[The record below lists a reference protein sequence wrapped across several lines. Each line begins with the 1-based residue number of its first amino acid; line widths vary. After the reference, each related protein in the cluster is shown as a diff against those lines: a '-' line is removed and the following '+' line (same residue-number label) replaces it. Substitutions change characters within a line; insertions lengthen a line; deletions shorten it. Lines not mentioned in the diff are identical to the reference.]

1 MADNPPA
8 VAHKSL
14 APTSSPVIQMR
25 SGQRRLFQLV
35 EQYRLLGFIAR
46 RQYGKTTTCANIAL
60 MKMMKHRDH
69 TVIFG
74 SAKLNLSR
82 EIVRKEAAVFEK
94 AIAEAMRRLEREK
107 EEAEKKGE
115 RLDVGEIKLAD
126 DKTGKSLHGLTH
138 DDFADLFEH
147 SRLEF
152 RYYHTRS
159 SYSRTKVVALRP
171 DTVGETGDLM
181 CDEVGRIGNWKDV
194 WEAVEPIVASN
205 PQFRILLLTTP
216 PPDDAHY
223 SFEQLAPPPGM
234 QFPVSPSGNVY
245 ESVKGVTCLRVD
257 AWDAYADGV
266 ALYDTKTAQPVTPEE
281 SRRRAFDKDAW
292 DRNYGC
298 LFITGGSAAVGLIKL
313 MEAMERGERAGCVYA
328 EDDLPPGWER
338 LFDLS
343 KGPIGIG
350 ADPATTEGE
359 KSNPFGIA
367 VTQRI
372 DGRYVTKLILSF
384 KSKDPKK
391 PKGILR
397 GLATRLKAKAVA
409 IDATSEVYWATEVR
423 EELEGVCDVIL
434 VKNSEKL
441 DVMGE
446 RVLYKTYLGQLLVN
460 AIDESQ
466 IDVPNDFNVKDDFR
480 LVKKMKGGFDN
491 SLDAATGRHGDLFD
505 GTKLSLHAII
515 EGTEEARAD
524 AVQIGAR
531 VASISE
537 RAASAAP
544 SRLTML
550 PPPDDGPTPP
560 TLNS

>member
-1 MADNPPA
+1 MATNIELPGVPA
-8 VAHKSL
+8 SPCCSTL
-14 APTSSPVIQMR
+14 AVSDRPSDAVIQMR

-60 MKMMKHRDH
+60 RKMMKNRDH

-94 AIAEAMRRLEREK
+94 AINAAMEGEGGPRSDAAAEDGPVR
-107 EEAEKKGE
+107 
-115 RLDVGEIKLAD
+115 LAD
-126 DKTGKSLHGLTH
+126 DKTGRVVQGLTS

-152 RYYHTRS
+152 RYYHTRT

-234 QFPVSPSGNVY
+234 TFPVSPNGNVY

-266 ALYDTKTAQPVTPEE
+266 TLFDTKTAKPVTPEE

-298 LFITGGSAAVGLIKL
+298 LFITGGTAAVG
-313 MEAMERGERAGCVYA
+313 E
-328 EDDLPPGWER
+328 
-338 LFDLS
+338 
-343 KGPIGIG
+343 
-350 ADPATTEGE
+350 T
-359 KSNPFGIA
+359 
-367 VTQRI
+367 
-372 DGRYVTKLILSF
+372 
-384 KSKDPKK
+384 
-391 PKGILR
+391 
-397 GLATRLKAKAVA
+397 
-409 IDATSEVYWATEVR
+409 
-423 EELEGVCDVIL
+423 
-434 VKNSEKL
+434 
-441 DVMGE
+441 
-446 RVLYKTYLGQLLVN
+446 
-460 AIDESQ
+460 
-466 IDVPNDFNVKDDFR
+466 
-480 LVKKMKGGFDN
+480 
-491 SLDAATGRHGDLFD
+491 
-505 GTKLSLHAII
+505 
-515 EGTEEARAD
+515 
-524 AVQIGAR
+524 
-531 VASISE
+531 
-537 RAASAAP
+537 
-544 SRLTML
+544 
-550 PPPDDGPTPP
+550 
-560 TLNS
+560 

>member
-1 MADNPPA
+1 MPSEISPSIPSADA
-8 VAHKSL
+8 
-14 APTSSPVIQMR
+14 VIQMR

-35 EQYRLLGFIAR
+35 ERYRLLGFIAR

-94 AIAEAMRRLEREK
+94 AINAALSRLEAGK
-107 EEAEKKGE
+107 
-115 RLDVGEIKLAD
+115 LQLAD
-126 DKTGKSLHGLTH
+126 DRTGRNLSGLTS
-138 DDFADLFEH
+138 DDFADIFEH

-152 RYYHTRS
+152 RYYHTRT

-234 QFPVSPSGNVY
+234 KFEVSPNGNVY

-266 ALYDTKTAQPVTPEE
+266 TLFDTKTALPVTPEE

-292 DRNYGC
+292 DRNYAC
-298 LFITGGSAAVGLIKL
+298 LFITGGTAAVSLIKL
-313 MEAMERGERAGCVYA
+313 MESMDRGERAGCVFA
-328 EDDLPPGWER
+328 LDDLPVGWER
-338 LFDLS
+338 LFDLAQ
-343 KGPIGIG
+343 GPIGIG

-359 KSNPFGIA
+359 TSNPFGIA
-367 VTQRI
+367 VTQQI
-372 DGRYVTKLILSF
+372 AGRYVTKLILSF
-384 KSKDPKK
+384 KSADPKK
-391 PKGILR
+391 PKAILR
-397 GLATRLKAKAVA
+397 ELCTTLKPRALA

-423 EELEGVCDVIL
+423 EELESICTVIL
-434 VKNSEKL
+434 VKNSEKTE
-441 DVMGE
+441 VMGE
-446 RVLYKTYLGQLLVN
+446 RVLFKTYLGNLLVN
-460 AIDESQ
+460 AIDEDRVDLPKS
-466 IDVPNDFNVKDDFR
+466 PEVKDDFR

-491 SLDAATGRHGDLFD
+491 ALDSATGRHGDLFD
-505 GTKLSLHAII
+505 GTKLSVHALV
-515 EGTEEARAD
+515 EGTEEVKAD
-524 AVQIGAR
+524 AIQVGA
-531 VASISE
+531 
-537 RAASAAP
+537 RAASPDSRAP
-544 SRLTML
+544 SRLSRLTML
-550 PPPDDGPTPP
+550 PPPDDGPDTP

>member
-1 MADNPPA
+1 MASDA
-8 VAHKSL
+8 VIK
-14 APTSSPVIQMR
+14 MR

-152 RYYHTRS
+152 RYYHGRS

-234 QFPVSPSGNVY
+234 TFPVSPSGNVY

-266 ALYDTKTAQPVTPEE
+266 SLYDTKTAKPVTPEE

-343 KGPIGIG
+343 EGPIGIG

-367 VTQRI
+367 VTQQI
-372 DGRYVTKLILSF
+372 AGRYVIKLIISF

-391 PKGILR
+391 PKGILYE
-397 GLATRLKAKAVA
+397 LATKLHARAVA
-409 IDATSEVYWATEVR
+409 IDASSEVYWATEVR
-423 EELEGVCDVIL
+423 EMLEGVCTVIL
-434 VKNSEKL
+434 VKNSERL
-441 DVMGE
+441 DFMGE
-446 RVLYKTYLGQLLVN
+446 RILYKTYLGLLLVN
-460 AIDESQ
+460 AIDEGQ
-466 IDVPNDFNVKDDFR
+466 VDVPNAVEVKDDFR

-491 SLDAATGRHGDLFD
+491 TLDSATGRHGDLFD
-505 GTKLSLHAII
+505 GSKLSIHALI
-515 EGTEEARAD
+515 EGTEEVKADAAPVGARACCCTL
-524 AVQIGAR
+524 AV
-531 VASISE
+531 SP
-537 RAASAAP
+537 P
-544 SRLTML
+544 SRLTMT
-550 PPPDDGPTPP
+550 PPPDDGPTAP

>member
-1 MADNPPA
+1 MPSPA
-8 VAHKSL
+8 TANRFDGRSVIGQ
-14 APTSSPVIQMR
+14 SPVIQMR

-94 AIAEAMRRLEREK
+94 AISAAMARLEEGK
-107 EEAEKKGE
+107 
-115 RLDVGEIKLAD
+115 VQLAD
-126 DKTGKSLHGLTH
+126 DKTGRSVSGLTH

-328 EDDLPPGWER
+328 ED
-338 LFDLS
+338 
-343 KGPIGIG
+343 
-350 ADPATTEGE
+350 
-359 KSNPFGIA
+359 
-367 VTQRI
+367 TQRI
-372 DGRYVTKLILSF
+372 DGRYATKLILSF

-397 GLATRLKAKAVA
+397 ELATRLKAKAVA

-441 DVMGE
+441 EVMGE

-515 EGTEEARAD
+515 EGTEEAKAD

-537 RAASAAP
+537 RAASAAT

-550 PPPDDGPTPP
+550 PPPDDDPTTP

>member
-1 MADNPPA
+1 MESDA
-8 VAHKSL
+8 VIK
-14 APTSSPVIQMR
+14 MR

-60 MKMMKHRDH
+60 MKMMKNRDH

-94 AIAEAMRRLEREK
+94 AISAAMAKLEEGK
-107 EEAEKKGE
+107 MQ
-115 RLDVGEIKLAD
+115 LAD
-126 DKTGKSLHGLTH
+126 DKTGRSVSGLTH

-152 RYYHTRS
+152 RYYHTRT

-234 QFPVSPSGNVY
+234 TFPVSPNGNVY

-266 ALYDTKTAQPVTPEE
+266 TLYDTKTAKPVTPEE

-298 LFITGGSAAVGLIKL
+298 LFITGGTAAVGLIKL
-313 MEAMERGERAGCVYA
+313 MESMERGERAGCVFA
-328 EDDLPPGWER
+328 LDDLPTGWER
-338 LFDLS
+338 LFDRS
-343 KGPIGIG
+343 QGPIGIG

-359 KSNPFGIA
+359 TSNPFGVA
-367 VTQRI
+367 VTQQI
-372 DGRYVTKLILSF
+372 AGRYVAKLIISF
-384 KSKDPKK
+384 KSADPKK

-397 GLATRLKAKAVA
+397 ELCTKLKPRALA

-423 EELEGVCDVIL
+423 EELEGVTDVIL
-434 VKNSEKL
+434 VKNSERV

-460 AIDESQ
+460 AIDE
-466 IDVPNDFNVKDDFR
+466 DLVDLPNAPEVKDDFR

-491 SLDAATGRHGDLFD
+491 ALDSATGRHGDLFD
-505 GTKLSLHAII
+505 GTKLSFHALI
-515 EGTEEARAD
+515 EGTEEAKAD
-524 AVQIGAR
+524 AVQVG
-531 VASISE
+531 S
-537 RAASAAP
+537 RAASMSGRSASAAT
-544 SRLTML
+544 RLTMT
-550 PPPDDGPTPP
+550 PDHSDDDIIKT

>member
-1 MADNPPA
+1 MPDNPGAA
-8 VAHKSL
+8 V
-14 APTSSPVIQMR
+14 SPRPPDAVIQMR

-60 MKMMKHRDH
+60 RKMMKHHDH

-94 AIAEAMRRLEREK
+94 VIRAAMKKAEEDENGK
-107 EEAEKKGE
+107 
-115 RLDVGEIKLAD
+115 VTIAD
-126 DKTGKSLHGLTH
+126 DKTGRGYINLKS

-152 RYYHTRS
+152 RYYHTRT

-234 QFPVSPSGNVY
+234 TFPVSPNGNVY

-266 ALYDTKTAQPVTPEE
+266 TLFDTKTAQPVTPEE

-298 LFITGGSAAVGLIKL
+298 LFITGGTAAVGLIKL
-313 MEAMERGERAGCVYA
+313 MESMDRGERAGCTFA
-328 EDDLPPGWER
+328 LDDLPPGWQR

-343 KGPIGIG
+343 QGPIGIG

-359 KSNPFGIA
+359 TSNPFGIA
-367 VTQRI
+367 VTQQI
-372 DGRYVTKLILSF
+372 AGRYVTKLILSF
-384 KSKDPKK
+384 KSADPKK

-397 GLATRLKAKAVA
+397 ELCTTLKPRALA

-423 EELEGVCDVIL
+423 EELEPICTVIL
-434 VKNSEKL
+434 VKNSEKT

-446 RVLYKTYLGQLLVN
+446 RVLFKTYLGNLLVN
-460 AIDESQ
+460 AIDEDRVDLPKS
-466 IDVPNDFNVKDDFR
+466 PEVKDDFR

-491 SLDAATGRHGDLFD
+491 ALDSATGRHGDLFD
-505 GTKLSLHAII
+505 GTKLSVHALV
-515 EGTEEARAD
+515 EGTEEAKAD
-524 AVQIGAR
+524 AVQVGA
-531 VASISE
+531 
-537 RAASAAP
+537 RAASCCRTLAVSPNRLSMTPDHSDDDAP
-544 SRLTML
+544 TSTF
-550 PPPDDGPTPP
+550 
-560 TLNS
+560 NS